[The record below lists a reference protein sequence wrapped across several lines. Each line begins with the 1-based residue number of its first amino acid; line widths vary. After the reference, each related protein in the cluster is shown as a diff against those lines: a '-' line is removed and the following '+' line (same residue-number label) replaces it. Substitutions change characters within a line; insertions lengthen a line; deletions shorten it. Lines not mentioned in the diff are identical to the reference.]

1 MPDPATNKL
10 KARINDLANNNS
22 DAANMPPDQFKKMV
36 AAKLQVIVN
45 DLADRI
51 HSEVNAMPLSKL
63 PLAFGILQDKL
74 LTLQG
79 EATVR
84 TQKTITV
91 SHQDFNSILNAL
103 PAKTE
108 VIESKVN
115 DPCSAGN
122 QGGFKEVGLPNED
135 H

>member
-1 MPDPATNKL
+1 MPDPATNNL
-10 KARINDLANNNS
+10 KDALRNAESANNES
-22 DAANMPPDQFKKMV
+22 ANLPPDQFKKMV

-51 HSEVNAMPLSKL
+51 HQEVSNMPISKL

-91 SHQDFNSILNAL
+91 SHQDFNNILNAL
-103 PAKTE
+103 PAKPEITQTPE
-108 VIESKVN
+108 IIENS
-115 DPCSAGN
+115 
-122 QGGFKEVGLPNED
+122 
-135 H
+135 

>member
-1 MPDPATNKL
+1 MPDPTTNSLKQQVNELTKL
-10 KARINDLANNNS
+10 TKQNDS
-22 DAANMPPDQFKKMV
+22 TANMPPDQFKKMV
-36 AAKLQVIVN
+36 AKKLQVIVN
-45 DLADRI
+45 DLADKI
-51 HSEVNAMPLSKL
+51 HSEVNNMPLSKL

-108 VIESKVN
+108 VIESNVQEPLHAPQENKGV
-115 DPCSAGN
+115 
-122 QGGFKEVGLPNED
+122 
-135 H
+135 

>member
-10 KARINDLANNNS
+10 KQQVNELTKDNDLT
-22 DAANMPPDQFKKMV
+22 ANMPPDKFKKMV
-36 AAKLQVIVN
+36 AQKLQVIVN

-51 HSEVNAMPLSKL
+51 HSEVHTMPTSKL

-108 VIESKVN
+108 VIESNVQEPINAPQESKGV
-115 DPCSAGN
+115 
-122 QGGFKEVGLPNED
+122 
-135 H
+135 

>member
-10 KARINDLANNNS
+10 KSDLDQLIKANPN
-22 DAANMPPDQFKKMV
+22 ALPPDEFK
-36 AAKLQVIVN
+36 ALIASKLQVIVN
-45 DLADRI
+45 NLANRLHDE
-51 HSEVNAMPLSKL
+51 SDNMPLSKL

-91 SHQDFNSILNAL
+91 SHQDFNQILSAL

-108 VIESKVN
+108 VIESDVKTIESKSKGV
-115 DPCSAGN
+115 A
-122 QGGFKEVGLPNED
+122 E
-135 H
+135 

>member
-1 MPDPATNKL
+1 MPDPATNQL
-10 KARINDLANNNS
+10 KRNLDNLVKADHNALL
-22 DAANMPPDQFKKMV
+22 PPEQFKKLI
-36 AAKLQVIVN
+36 ASKLQVIVN
-45 DLADRI
+45 QLADRL
-51 HSEVNAMPLSKL
+51 HDEADNMPLSKL

-74 LTLQG
+74 LLLQG

-108 VIESKVN
+108 VIETKFENPPKS
-115 DPCSAGN
+115 S
-122 QGGFKEVGLPNED
+122 QS
-135 H
+135 